1 MSGVKVKNHP
11 EIIEYYEFPT
21 IGKLGV
27 HSRRFRVSIS
37 QIGQIMRSFAKAQWS
52 MLIRLLPARFTCR
65 SRLRYIAALIIL
77 GWIIAAASATAYISY
92 QIVRR
97 SILTNL
103 EQKVLLEVKQRGDN
117 IDRWIA
123 TRKAEIEMLANTPI
137 VSSMSWQLAE
147 PYLQAEVI
155 RLREFYHFAL
165 IDPDGYYYTT
175 KVGKAK
181 ANVTDRQHFQKA
193 MAGEVYVSDPTISR
207 SLQNK
212 IIIPISAPIYP
223 LATNPTS
230 KTVNR
235 PIGVMNGVIQIE
247 RLVAIAG
254 KMEYGP
260 GSYAFILNSQGV
272 PIVHPDPNVTG
283 NIDRPAASFL
293 DSQDANLA
301 IVARE
306 MVYQK
311 SGISQTQL
319 NNTEVYI
326 AYLPLQQAEWSI
338 ALVIPRYNIEKE
350 LHSLYILI
358 AITAGFLVWAIL
370 SAIAAL
376 NLFAKNRVRSRT
388 EAMLHRLT
396 SRVRASLNLDRILQT
411 TVEELGSL
419 LHLERAIFGWYDPR
433 HDALEFCW
441 EYCREGLPARLGTFG
456 AQSGPSGDLV
466 ARLHR
471 SESVVL
477 RETAASF
484 REQSGEPT
492 QLELAYQRYAA
503 VPVLTQTN
511 RLGYLFACADRQF
524 AAAEEVEVLEAVADS
539 LAIAISQSYLHEQ
552 IQDQL
557 KLLEE
562 VLAKLRRTEEHL
574 MKSEKMSVL
583 GEIAA
588 GIAREINNPINFI
601 YGSLIHLNDS
611 IGDLLNIIYL
621 YAQYYPVPEPE
632 IAAEIEAMDLGFV
645 SEDVP
650 QILNSLK
657 TGADR
662 IRQLVLSLQN
672 FSITDD
678 TDKERT
684 NIQEGIDSILLLL
697 AHRLDNKI
705 SVVKEY
711 SNLPLLLC
719 YPSQLNQAFA
729 SILRNAIDAVNST
742 EISDKVIVIKTDIVS
757 RPEGRF
763 IAVSIANNGP
773 SIPPEIQHRI
783 FDPFFTT
790 KSFNKFT
797 GLGLSICYKIVVQTH
812 GGRITVQSPTVKSE
826 SKSESDIGTEFV
838 VELPVI

>member
-1 MSGVKVKNHP
+1 
-11 EIIEYYEFPT
+11 
-21 IGKLGV
+21 
-27 HSRRFRVSIS
+27 
-37 QIGQIMRSFAKAQWS
+37 MRSFAKVQWS
-52 MLIRLLPARFTCR
+52 ILIRLLPARFTCR
-65 SRLRYIAALIIL
+65 SRLRYIAALLVL
-77 GWIIAAASATAYISY
+77 GCIIAAASATAYISY

-97 SILTNL
+97 LILTNL
-103 EQKVLLEVKQRGDN
+103 EQKVLLEVKQRSDY

-123 TRKAEIEMLANTPI
+123 MRKAEIEMLANTPI
-137 VSSMSWQLAE
+137 ISSMNWQLAE
-147 PYLQAEVI
+147 PYLQSEI
-155 RLREFYHFAL
+155 RRLKEFYHFAS

-181 ANVTDRQHFQKA
+181 ANVKDRQHFQKA

-212 IIIPISAPIYP
+212 IIIPISAPIYSLTKAP
-223 LATNPTS
+223 KP
-230 KTVNR
+230 KTIDR
-235 PIGVMNGVIQIE
+235 PIGVMNGVILLE
-247 RLVAIAG
+247 RLVEIVG
-254 KMEYGP
+254 KMEYGS
-260 GSYAFILNSQGV
+260 GSYTFILNSQGV

-293 DSQDANLA
+293 ESPDANLA
-301 IVARE
+301 NIARE

-311 SGISQTQL
+311 TGISQTQL
-319 NNTEVYI
+319 NNTRVYI

-350 LHSLYILI
+350 LHSLYIL
-358 AITAGFLVWAIL
+358 AEITAGFLLWAIL

-376 NLFAKNRVRSRT
+376 NLFAKNQVRGRT

-396 SRVRASLNLDRILQT
+396 GRVRASLNLDRILET
-411 TVEELGSL
+411 TVEELGTL

-441 EYCREGLPARLGTFG
+441 EYCREGLPPRLGTFG
-456 AQSGPSGDLV
+456 DRSGPSGDLV

-477 RETAASF
+477 TETPNTAI
-484 REQSGEPT
+484 EQSGET
-492 QLELAYQRYAA
+492 AHLELVHQRYAA

-552 IQDQL
+552 IQEQL

-562 VLAKLRRTEEHL
+562 ILAKLRRTEEHL
-574 MKSEKMSVL
+574 MQSEKMSVL
-583 GEIAA
+583 GELAA
-588 GIAREINNPINFI
+588 GLAREINNPINFI
-601 YGSLIHLNDS
+601 YGNLIHVNDSIEDLLALIHLWTE
-611 IGDLLNIIYL
+611 
-621 YAQYYPVPEPE
+621 YYPIPEPE
-632 IAAEIEAMDLGFV
+632 IAAEIEALDLDFV
-645 SEDVP
+645 SEDLP

-657 TGADR
+657 MGSDR
-662 IRQLVLSLQN
+662 IRQLVRSLQN
-672 FSITDD
+672 FSIPDD
-678 TDKERT
+678 ADRERAD
-684 NIQEGIDSILLLL
+684 IHEGIDSVLLLL
-697 AHRLDNKI
+697 AHKLENKI

-742 EISDKVIVIKTDIVS
+742 EIADKIIVIKTEVVP

-763 IAVSIANNGP
+763 IAVSIANNGT
-773 SIPPEIQHRI
+773 SIPLEIQHRI

-797 GLGLSICYKIVVQTH
+797 GLGLSICYKIIVQTH
-812 GGRITVQSPTVKSE
+812 GGRITVKSPTIQPKSGYE
-826 SKSESDIGTEFV
+826 SAIGAEFV